1 VAQGD
6 LSIQHMGTKTMWAD
20 VNTKP
25 VQGLLFRKFRHE
37 MMGVPV
43 EYDDDVERR
52 NTHPM
57 LMPKIEN
64 ERLTIP
70 ETELL
75 KEIAVLAPEK
85 RKTNAKRIPKRGITR
100 SGDGKSI
107 SPRTGAT
114 AKRRSVLG
122 EDKYGPGS
130 GPQWK
135 TGGTRYPNLYKAL
148 LEEPSRIRRTKLLEV
163 NSRAEVGDGRIIR
176 RPARARIRN
185 Q

>member
-1 VAQGD
+1 MGGG
-6 LSIQHMGTKTMWAD
+6 LSIQHKGTKDMWAD

-57 LMPKIEN
+57 LLPKTKKASK
-64 ERLTIP
+64 RVIP
-70 ETELL
+70 
-75 KEIAVLAPEK
+75 
-85 RKTNAKRIPKRGITR
+85 RG
-100 SGDGKSI
+100 SDGKSI
-107 SPRTGAT
+107 SPRTKAT

-122 EDKYGPGS
+122 EEKYGPGS
-130 GPQWK
+130 EPQWK
-135 TGGTRYPNLYKAL
+135 AGGARYPNLYKAL
-148 LEEPSRIRRTKLLEV
+148 LEEPSRTLRTKLLEDIP
-163 NSRAEVGDGRIIR
+163 SGKTGDGRNTR

>member
-1 VAQGD
+1 
-6 LSIQHMGTKTMWAD
+6 MWAD

-43 EYDDDVERR
+43 EYDDDDEHR

-57 LMPKIEN
+57 LLPKIEN

-75 KEIAVLAPEK
+75 KEIAVLAPTK
-85 RKTNAKRIPKRGITR
+85 RRPKTKNTRGN
-100 SGDGKSI
+100 DGKSI
-107 SPRTGAT
+107 SPRTSAT

-122 EDKYGPGS
+122 EEKYGPGS

-148 LEEPSRIRRTKLLEV
+148 LEEPSRTRRTKLLED
-163 NSRAEVGDGRIIR
+163 NSRATVGGGRIIR